1 MEAVFKDGG
10 RQYRVKEGDTLD
22 VDFRPIEKGAT
33 LEFPEVLY
41 VGGEGPAQARVGR
54 PTVTGAKVRAVVL
67 GPVKGKKLI
76 AATFRRRKGL
86 HKRVGHRQSYIK
98 VKIEKIE
105 G

>member
-22 VDFRPIEKGAT
+22 VDFRPIEKGGT
-33 LEFPEVLY
+33 LEFSEVLY
-41 VGGEGPAQARVGR
+41 VGGEGQAAARIGR
-54 PTVTGAKVRAVVL
+54 PTVGGARVRAIVL

-76 AATFRRRKGL
+76 AAKFRRRKGL
-86 HKRVGHRQSYIK
+86 HKRVGHRQPYIK